1 MGKNSYEKNV
11 TKIKPGNYEFFI
23 STIFKL
29 LLFRNLIVD
38 CVYTLFYLAANLL
51 GNGGG

>member
-1 MGKNSYEKNV
+1 MGKNSYEC
-11 TKIKPGNYEFFI
+11 FI

-29 LLFRNLIVD
+29 LLFQSLIVD